1 MACKAQY
8 KVNHSDITTC
18 DTMLY
23 SYTAQNINDII
34 VWVILVY
41 NSENKKTKKTVERA
55 FTQ

>member
-1 MACKAQY
+1 
-8 KVNHSDITTC
+8 
-18 DTMLY
+18 MLY